1 MPMVVVGNVF
11 VDIKGFPDNKY
22 IPAGRN
28 SGWVEFVHGG
38 VGRNVAEDIANV
50 ELRPRFVSM
59 VDETSEGQ
67 AVVRKLQNHKV
78 DTRFVAAVP
87 DGMGLWLAIHD
98 ATGDIVSSISKRPN
112 MDAMVEML
120 DQHGDEIFAD
130 ATSVVIEVDIDMD
143 KEIIKRVFQYAEK
156 YRKKVYAVVANMSI
170 ATQRRDFLQSI
181 DCFVCNAQEAGIL
194 FADDYM
200 QSMEPEELV
209 EALAQAVS
217 SARIPS
223 MVVTMGSRG
232 AVYATMDGQRG
243 HCAARP
249 VQVRDTSGAGDAF
262 CSGVAIGLTYGKS
275 LPEAADIG
283 ARLASSVITVT
294 ENVCPRFLPKELG
307 LDIEVEE

>member
-59 VDETSEGQ
+59 VDDTEQGE
-67 AVVRKLQNHKV
+67 AVVRKLRNHKV
-78 DTRFVAAVP
+78 DTRYVAAVP
-87 DGMGLWLAIHD
+87 NGMGLWLAIHD

-112 MDAMVEML
+112 MDALIDML
-120 DQHGDEIFAD
+120 DRYGDEIFAD
-130 ATSVVIEVDIDMD
+130 ADSIVVEIDMD
-143 KEIIKRVFQYAEK
+143 KEVIKRVFQYAEK
-156 YRKKVYAVVANMSI
+156 FHKKVFAVVANMSI
-170 ATQRRDFLQSI
+170 ASQRRDFFQSI

-194 FADDYM
+194 FADDYF

-209 EALAQAVS
+209 DALSDRVI

-232 AVYATMDGQRG
+232 AVYATMDGEKG

-294 ENVCPRFLPKELG
+294 ENTCPRFLPQELG
-307 LDIEVEE
+307 LDVAVPV

>member
-1 MPMVVVGNVF
+1 MIALCPNPFRDAGLIRTRECRTLLSAAGYGTCVCPVFTGADWLPPEDVEICTLREVLPQLSHVVVL
-11 VDIKGFPDNKY
+11 
-22 IPAGRN
+22 
-28 SGWVEFVHGG
+28 GG
-38 VGRNVAEDIANV
+38 DGTI
-50 ELRPRFVSM
+50 L
-59 VDETSEGQ
+59 
-67 AVVRKLQNHKV
+67 AVVREL
-78 DTRFVAAVP
+78 
-87 DGMGLWLAIHD
+87 DGA
-98 ATGDIVSSISKRPN
+98 
-112 MDAMVEML
+112 
-120 DQHGDEIFAD
+120 EIP
-130 ATSVVIEVDIDMD
+130 
-143 KEIIKRVFQYAEK
+143 
-156 YRKKVYAVVANMSI
+156 
-170 ATQRRDFLQSI
+170 
-181 DCFVCNAQEAGIL
+181 IL
-194 FADDYM
+194 GVNLGTKGFM
-200 QSMEPEELV
+200 TSMEPEELV